1 MPEHTIPAEVLLR
14 ASGHRSGRRPRLTAR
29 LAARLRAHAFDRR
42 LAVGVPADPGSA
54 LAAHTARVTSAAER
68 QALARALRQVR
79 QRADAPLWSS
89 SVPVHADNVA
99 AAGQLID
106 RLITRLETPG
116 PVGARG
122 MARLRL
128 VLGDG
133 SGPLYRCG
141 RGDLAGR
148 LGAALAA
155 L

>member
-14 ASGHRSGRRPRLTAR
+14 APGHRGGRRPRLTAR
-29 LAARLRAHAFDRR
+29 LAARLRAHTFDRR

-54 LAAHTARVTSAAER
+54 LAAHRARVTSTAER
-68 QALARALRQVR
+68 RVLARALRRVR
-79 QRADAPLWSS
+79 QRADAPSWSS
-89 SVPVHADNVA
+89 SVPVHADNIA

-106 RLITRLETPG
+106 RLIARLETPG